1 MDEPRRSVRIYDVRA
16 DDETVHGRR
25 QFLVHLYALDES
37 GRSYVITL
45 RDYKP
50 FFYAKVSSEREWTNE
65 NAMVFAEY
73 VKNEVDLQ
81 DDVVGTVERM
91 HKLYGYDAKALHTYV
106 RLQFANL
113 GAFQRAKRI
122 WYEKDGI
129 LKPDGLTYIDAT
141 MTLYEAHIPPLLRLF
156 HIRNISP
163 SGWVS
168 ISESSVTTSKNTMC
182 DFSAIVSY
190 TCVQPENEKEDRVP
204 YKVCS
209 FDIEA
214 DSSHGDF
221 PLPVKT
227 FRKFAMEVVSYI
239 ENECDE
245 PVTSEYLIEAM
256 QYALVWSHYETHE
269 NYEYISP
276 LYLKRPINDV
286 AVVASQMREVLL
298 EPLNRTLANTQ
309 KEEANKQRTLNE
321 YFDEEEEDSQ
331 EEDVQ
336 SEEMQSGHMQSGP
349 KEKKPYRRPTA
360 YKTRD
365 PMYKV
370 NIVEFLN
377 MPDASLESE
386 TVRSKASASREDKI
400 EMLDMTLKRAFPCGV
415 QGDKV
420 TFIGS
425 VFFVAGESDSYKDH
439 CIALNTCS
447 EIPGVELESYSGEDE
462 VLLAWKE
469 LIQREKPDIIIGYN
483 IFGFDYDFLFYRSLE
498 LGITHKFLTGISKNL
513 KVSCYTRNA
522 EGVVNIAESRIKIAS
537 GEHHLHYVDMPGCLQ
552 VDLYNIFRRD
562 YNLPSYKLDYAASH
576 FLGDAVRGVTQ
587 CDGFLVIQ
595 SKNLTGLYDEAYVS
609 FEITDH
615 SAEAYK
621 NGAKFRVLDVD
632 AKAGTFKVQEEEGM
646 CEELM
651 PREGHKVR
659 WGLAKDDVT
668 PQDIFRLTRKG
679 PDERA
684 IVAKYCVQDCRL
696 PMHLFNKI
704 DMLTGFIE
712 MAKLCSV
719 PISFIVMRGQ
729 GIKLTSYVAKKC
741 REMNTLIPTISKSF
755 GNEAYEGAIVLEPKT
770 GIYLNEP
777 IACVDYGSL
786 YPSSMISDNISHDT
800 KVSTEEYDTKGKLVR
815 RIENFVMAPESKPGR
830 DYVDI
835 EYDAYKWVS
844 RGGVKAVKTVVGK
857 KVCRYIQADKETG
870 EGLGIIPSILK
881 ELLAARKATRK
892 LIPQQKDE
900 FMRNVLDKRQ
910 LSIKVT
916 ANSIYGQCGA
926 KTSTFYDMDV
936 AASTTAIGRQ
946 LLMFAKNT
954 VEKAYSDGILVSTEK
969 HGDVRTHAECVY
981 GDSVTGGTPVR
992 IRDVN
997 GNIYMMQM
1005 GEVATMFGNNMWYRM
1020 SERGNKEFCDLSGLE
1035 TWSESGWTA
1044 VDRVIRHVLPYK
1056 KRVFRVMT
1064 HTGIVEVTEDHSL
1077 LRNDGS
1083 EVKPTEVAYG
1093 EALMHCGMKAEGTRL
1108 VSWEKAYQMGY
1119 ECRQPPGE
1127 YEVDRF
1133 MRMCS
1138 RGTLS
1143 QLFSFDIASRLAFWY
1158 GLYNTRPEQWS
1169 AGEHHI
1175 YVFDTQLK
1183 AAVIYWLVQSF
1194 GMLCDV
1200 TTDLNDS
1207 WNKKEKMYRVHVVR
1221 TQHSIVDIMNP
1232 LYVSIQNA
1240 MREEDVKL
1248 KIHEHNLKV
1257 MLGKEEVNRIGEY
1270 VYDFTTENGHFA
1282 AGIGDLIVH
1291 NTDSVFVSF
1300 GLTDKDGK
1308 TKITGKRALEISIE
1322 LGQKAGALVTRYLK
1336 APHDLE
1342 YEKTFLP
1349 FILLSKKRYVGM
1361 LYETD
1366 IERCVR
1372 KSMGIVLKRRDN
1384 APIVKDVYGG
1394 ILDILIQTQDI
1405 GKAVEFL
1412 DGKIR
1417 EIVEGRV
1424 PLQKLVI
1431 TKSLRGNY
1439 ANPKQ
1444 IAHKVLA
1451 DRIKERD
1458 PGNAPRAG
1466 DRIGYV
1472 HVHVPTKTKAE
1483 EKALLMGEKIE
1494 LPEVVESR
1502 GLKVDSGY
1510 YLTNQIMNP
1519 VQQLFA
1525 LVMEELKGFRAL
1537 EREYERTIDKLWENS
1552 FDSETFEKKRAEARG
1567 KVVKKLLFDPHL
1579 MRVENVRHGRQ
1590 EITNFFKRV

>member
-1 MDEPRRSVRIYDVRA
+1 MSQRRSVRIYDVRA
-16 DDETVHGRR
+16 DDETVYGRR
-25 QFLVHLYALDES
+25 QFTVHIYALDED
-37 GRSYVITL
+37 GRSYIISV
-45 RDYKP
+45 RDYIP
-50 FFYAKVSSEREWTNE
+50 FFYAKVKSEREWDVGD
-65 NAMVFAEY
+65 AMAFAEY
-73 VKNEVDLQ
+73 VKNEVGLHNN
-81 DDVVGTVERM
+81 VTGTLESKR
-91 HKLYGYDAKALHTYV
+91 KLYGYDAKALHAFV

-113 GAFQRAKRI
+113 GDFQRSKRL
-122 WYEKDGI
+122 WYEKDGR
-129 LKPDGLTYIDAT
+129 LKDDGVSYGDSS
-141 MTLYEAHIPPLLRLF
+141 MVLYEAHIPPLLRLF
-156 HIRNISP
+156 HITNISP

-168 ISESSVTTSKNTMC
+168 IPEDSVVASKRGVTMC
-182 DFSAIVSY
+182 DFTVIISYKSIVA
-190 TCVQPENEKEDRVP
+190 ENEKEARVP

-227 FRKFAMEVVSYI
+227 FRKLAMEIVSEMHGEEDKTI
-239 ENECDE
+239 
-245 PVTSEYLIEAM
+245 TGQYLTEVL
-256 QYALVWSHYETHE
+256 QYALVWSHYDDTGFD
-269 NYEYISP
+269 YISSV
-276 LYLKRPINDV
+276 YLKKPYTDV
-286 AVVASQMREVLL
+286 EVVAKCLEGVLC
-298 EPLNRTLANTQ
+298 EPLNRTLSETR
-309 KEEANKQRTLNE
+309 KVEVNKQRTLNE
-321 YFDEEEEDSQ
+321 YFDVAEDCEEDDN
-331 EEDVQ
+331 EEREENEREEREEKEDVVVKAV
-336 SEEMQSGHMQSGP
+336 P
-349 KEKKPYRRPTA
+349 RPA
-360 YKTRD
+360 YKSRD
-365 PMYKV
+365 PMFKHT
-370 NIVEFLN
+370 IVEYLN
-377 MPDASLESE
+377 MPD
-386 TVRSKASASREDKI
+386 VSREDKI
-400 EMLDMTLKRAFPCGV
+400 ELLDMTLQRAFPCGV
-415 QGDKV
+415 EGDKV

-425 VFFVAGESDSYKDH
+425 VFFVAGESVSYKDH

-447 EIPGVELESYSGEDE
+447 EIPGVELETYMKEHE
-462 VLLAWKE
+462 VLLAWKA

-483 IFGFDYDFLFYRSLE
+483 IFGFDYEFLFKRSLE
-498 LGITHKFLTGISKNL
+498 LGVTHEFLTGISKDL
-513 KVSCYTRNA
+513 KLSCYSRNA
-522 EGVVNIAESRIKIAS
+522 QGAPDNIAESRIKIAS
-537 GEHHLHYVDMPGCLQ
+537 GEHHLHYVDMPGCLH

-562 YNLPSYKLDYAASH
+562 YNLPSYKLDYAANH
-576 FLGDAVRGVTQ
+576 FLGDAVRGID
-587 CDGFLVIQ
+587 CGDGFLVIY
-595 SKNLTGLYDEAYVS
+595 SKNLTGLYDEAFIS
-609 FEITDH
+609 FEVTEH
-615 SAEAYK
+615 SAEAYM
-621 NGAKFRVLDVD
+621 NGAKFSVYEV
-632 AKAGTFKVQEEEGM
+632 GGGVFKVRSCRDVTCETM
-646 CEELM
+646 CEELT
-651 PREGHKVR
+651 PREGRKVR

-668 PQDIFRLTRKG
+668 PHDIFRLTRKG

-729 GIKLTSYVAKKC
+729 GIKLTSYIAKKC
-741 REMNTLIPTISKSF
+741 REMDTLIPTIGKSF

-800 KVSTEEYDTKGKLVR
+800 KVSTEEYDTRGKLVR
-815 RIENFVMAPESKPGR
+815 RIENFVMAPHAKPGR

-844 RGGVKAVKTVVGK
+844 RGGAKAVKTVVGK

-892 LIPQQKDE
+892 LIPQQNDE

-981 GDSVTGGTPVR
+981 GDSVTGVTPVR
-992 IRDVN
+992 IRDPN

-1138 RGTLS
+1138 RGALS
-1143 QLFSFDIASRLAFWY
+1143 PLFSFDLASRLAFWY

-1232 LYVSIQNA
+1232 LYLSIQNA

-1366 IERCVR
+1366 IEKCVR

-1537 EREYERTIDKLWENS
+1537 ERDYERTIDKLWENS

-1579 MRVENVRHGRQ
+1579 TRVENVRHGRQ
-1590 EITNFFKRV
+1590 EITNFFKRM